1 MGKKN
6 FYKNIETG
14 EIFKE
19 TSDNAKYLKV
29 SPWKNGED
37 RRISIDNLKKLEVE
51 GKVTKIPWD
60 NAHEELNTIWNK
72 TDRYWTHD
80 GNEYKSLSKIHIS
93 ENTLPLVHTFV
104 HNMTGING
112 VEYTFQDQYYLVM
125 FQGHLYWAN
134 LIYSYLHPQQ
144 RICQFEGIDVPPNR
158 DNGQWTN
165 MRNLHPIYV
174 KDKNTNEWKMI

>member
-1 MGKKN
+1 MLKKN

-29 SPWKNGED
+29 SPWKTGED
-37 RRISIDNLKKLEVE
+37 RRINIDDLKKLEVE
-51 GKVTKIPWD
+51 GKVTKLPWD
-60 NAHEELNTIWNK
+60 NALEELNTIWNN

-80 GNEYKSLSKIHIS
+80 DNEYKSLGKSYISK
-93 ENTLPLVHTFV
+93 NNLPPRHTFV
-104 HNMTGING
+104 YRGTTGDG
-112 VEYTFQDQYYLVM
+112 KEWLYEETFYLTM
-125 FQGHLYWAN
+125 FQGQLYWVEF
-134 LIYSYLHPQQ
+134 YHYTQK
-144 RICQFEGIDVPPNR
+144 RICQFEGIDVPPNT